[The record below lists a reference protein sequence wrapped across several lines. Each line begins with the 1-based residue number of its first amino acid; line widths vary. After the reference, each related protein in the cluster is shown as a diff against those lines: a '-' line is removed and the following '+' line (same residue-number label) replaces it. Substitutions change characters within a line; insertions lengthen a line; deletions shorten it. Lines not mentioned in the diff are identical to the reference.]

1 MYEMF
6 LRRMTAAKD
15 LMSEP
20 YDAIERENRLES
32 GLCILSL
39 TYVVEELR
47 RGKLRICRALET

>member
-20 YDAIERENRLES
+20 YDAIEEKKVRE
-32 GLCILSL
+32 
-39 TYVVEELR
+39 
-47 RGKLRICRALET
+47 RALHIVTDLRC